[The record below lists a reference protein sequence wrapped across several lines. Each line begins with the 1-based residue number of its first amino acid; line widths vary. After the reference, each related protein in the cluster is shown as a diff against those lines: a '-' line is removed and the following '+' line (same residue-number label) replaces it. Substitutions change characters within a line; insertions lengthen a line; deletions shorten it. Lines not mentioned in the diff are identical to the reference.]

1 MDPSTLYSAT
11 APPAYTS
18 IPNVSA
24 PVEGSKIP
32 WKYIIFTVAISI
44 VVGLIAY
51 IVIKFRKTTPLNEG
65 FSDDSNKGNIVNSID
80 TVVPGEFANIC
91 KVYEGTAVQTE
102 EGRADLRE
110 LSLILGKLSAIKSD
124 LQSPSATVDKTAK
137 LPYSTSHDREPV
149 GELVARCLSKTIPQ
163 RELDITFET
172 LRNRGQS
179 IVYRLAKQAGKD
191 TAVAAQ
197 EFASIWNAVYE
208 TAKQQCIAGAP
219 ASKVLGP
226 RDAAPY
232 DIGVNNLSHL

>member
-1 MDPSTLYSAT
+1 MDATSLYNT
-11 APPAYTS
+11 APAYS
-18 IPNVSA
+18 VISNVSA

-65 FSDDSNKGNIVNSID
+65 FSDDSNRGNIVNSID
-80 TVVPGEFANIC
+80 SVVPVEFAGIC
-91 KVYEGTAVQTE
+91 KNYETAAVQTE
-102 EGRADLRE
+102 DGRADLRE

-124 LQSPSATVDKTAK
+124 LENPAATVNKTAK
-137 LPYSTSHDREPV
+137 LPYTTSHDREQV
-149 GELVARCLSKTIPQ
+149 GEIVARCLSKTIPQ
-163 RELDITFET
+163 RELDITFES

-179 IVYRLAKQAGKD
+179 LIYRLAKQSGKD
-191 TAVAAQ
+191 TAVSAQ
-197 EFASIWNAVYE
+197 QFAGIWNIVYE
-208 TAKQQCIAGAP
+208 TAKQRCIAGAP

-226 RDAAPY
+226 REAAPY

>member
-1 MDPSTLYSAT
+1 MDPSTLYST
-11 APPAYTS
+11 APAYGS
-18 IPNVSA
+18 VIPNVPA

-65 FSDDSNKGNIVNSID
+65 FSNDSTGNIVNSID
-80 TVVPGEFANIC
+80 SVVPGEFAEVC
-91 KVYEGTAVQTE
+91 REYEGAAVQTE

-110 LSLILGKLSAIKSD
+110 LSLILGKLSAVKSD
-124 LQSPSATVDKTAK
+124 LQNPANTVNKTAK
-137 LPYSTSHDREPV
+137 LPYSTMHDREPV

-179 IVYRLAKQAGKD
+179 LIYRLAKQAGKD

-197 EFASIWNAVYE
+197 QFASIWNTVYE

-226 RDAAPY
+226 REAAPY
-232 DIGVNNLSHL
+232 DIGINNLSHL